1 MSHSGIVTA
10 MPESRAGCVDSSL
23 YLKMDDVRPHT
34 AAAAVKVHELC
45 ILPSGLIR
53 LAVCQAGCEP

>member
-1 MSHSGIVTA
+1 MA
-10 MPESRAGCVDSSL
+10 RALHVPQAGYVDSSL

-34 AAAAVKVHELC
+34 AAAAVKVHQLC

-53 LAVCQAGCEP
+53 LAMCQAGCGP